1 MKMHTDIS
9 TNRLISKFPKK
20 IQQWS
25 VLLRLDRPIGW
36 WLLVL
41 PSWWIILLQS
51 VSIMHSLKLI
61 ILFTIGAILMRGA
74 GCVVNDLWDKD
85 IDAKVERTKKRPIAS
100 GEISI
105 IEAFTGL
112 TVILVFSCLIL
123 FLLPLKSF
131 ILAIFSLPLIVLYP
145 LSKRFTKYPQFFLGL
160 VFSWGVPLGWSA
172 TNTDLNLQVVL
183 LYLGTTAW
191 VFAYDTIY
199 SLQDVRDDIK
209 IKINS
214 TALTF
219 GANTKMAVGVSY
231 FVAFIFFINVS
242 WSFLWVSGVI
252 LAGFHMIWQIQKL
265 DINSQILSLKLFKSN
280 RDLGLIL
287 SLFAFIDLY
296 FRY

>member
-1 MKMHTDIS
+1 MHTDIS

-51 VSIMHSLKLI
+51 ISIIHSLKLI
-61 ILFTIGAILMRGA
+61 LLFTIGAILMRG
-74 GCVVNDLWDKD
+74 
-85 IDAKVERTKKRPIAS
+85 AKVERTKKRPIAS
-100 GEISI
+100 GEVSI
-105 IEAFTGL
+105 KEAFMGL
-112 TVILVFSCLIL
+112 TVILIFSCLIL

-131 ILAIFSLPLIVLYP
+131 ILAIISLPLIILYP

-172 TNTDLNLQVVL
+172 TNTDLNLQVIL
-183 LYLGTTAW
+183 LYLGTIAW

-219 GANTKMAVGVSY
+219 GANTKIAVGVSY
-231 FVAFIFFINVS
+231 YIAFIFFINVS
-242 WSFLWVSGVI
+242 WTFLWVTGVI
-252 LAGFHMIWQIQKL
+252 LTGFHMIWQIQKL

-296 FRY
+296 FRF

>member
-1 MKMHTDIS
+1 MHTDIS

-61 ILFTIGAILMRGA
+61 LLFTIGAILMRGA

-85 IDAKVERTKKRPIAS
+85 IDAKVARTKKRPIAS

-105 IEAFTGL
+105 REAFTGL

-131 ILAIFSLPLIVLYP
+131 ILAIISLPLIVLYP

-199 SLQDVRDDIK
+199 SLQDVKDDIK

-219 GANTKMAVGVSY
+219 GENTKIAVGAS
-231 FVAFIFFINVS
+231 FMIAFIFFINVS

-252 LAGFHMIWQIQKL
+252 LTGFHMIWQIQKL
-265 DINSQILSLKLFKSN
+265 DISSQILSLKLFKSN

-287 SLFAFIDLY
+287 SLFAFMDLY

>member
-1 MKMHTDIS
+1 MHTDIS

-41 PSWWIILLQS
+41 PSWWVILLQS
-51 VSIMHSLKLI
+51 ISIMHSLKLI
-61 ILFTIGAILMRGA
+61 LLFTIGAILMRGA

-100 GEISI
+100 GEVSI
-105 IEAFTGL
+105 KEAFMGL
-112 TVILVFSCLIL
+112 SVILIFSCLIL
-123 FLLPLKSF
+123 FLLPFKSF
-131 ILAIFSLPLIVLYP
+131 ILAIISLPLIVLYP

-183 LYLGTTAW
+183 LYLGTIAW

-199 SLQDVRDDIK
+199 SLQDVKDDIK

-219 GANTKMAVGVSY
+219 GAYTKIAVGVSY
-231 FVAFIFFINVS
+231 FIAFIFFINVS
-242 WSFLWVSGVI
+242 WSFFGCQV
-252 LAGFHMIWQIQKL
+252 
-265 DINSQILSLKLFKSN
+265 
-280 RDLGLIL
+280 
-287 SLFAFIDLY
+287 
-296 FRY
+296 

>member
-1 MKMHTDIS
+1 MHTDIS

-51 VSIMHSLKLI
+51 ISIMHSLKLI
-61 ILFTIGAILMRGA
+61 LLFTIGAILMRGA

-100 GEISI
+100 GEVSI
-105 IEAFTGL
+105 KEAFMGL
-112 TVILVFSCLIL
+112 SVILIFSCLIL
-123 FLLPLKSF
+123 FLLPFKSF
-131 ILAIFSLPLIVLYP
+131 ILAIISLPLIVLYP

-172 TNTDLNLQVVL
+172 TNTDLNLQVIL
-183 LYLGTTAW
+183 LYLGTIAW

-219 GANTKMAVGVSY
+219 GANTKIAVGVSY
-231 FVAFIFFINVS
+231 FIAFIFFINVS
-242 WSFLWVSGVI
+242 WTFLWVSGVI
-252 LAGFHMIWQIQKL
+252 LSGFHMIWQIQKL

>member
-1 MKMHTDIS
+1 MHTDIS

-41 PSWWIILLQS
+41 PSWWVILLQS
-51 VSIMHSLKLI
+51 ISIMHSLKLI
-61 ILFTIGAILMRGA
+61 LLFTIGAILMRGA

-100 GEISI
+100 GEVSI
-105 IEAFTGL
+105 KEAFMGL
-112 TVILVFSCLIL
+112 IVILIFSCFIL

-131 ILAIFSLPLIVLYP
+131 ILAIISLPLIVLYP

-172 TNTDLNLQVVL
+172 TNTDLNFHVVL
-183 LYLGTTAW
+183 LYLGTIAW

-219 GANTKMAVGVSY
+219 GANTKIAIGVSY
-231 FVAFIFFINVS
+231 FIAFIFFINVS

-252 LAGFHMIWQIQKL
+252 LVGFHMIWQVQKL

>member
-1 MKMHTDIS
+1 MHTDIS

-51 VSIMHSLKLI
+51 VSIIYSLKLI
-61 ILFTIGAILMRGA
+61 LLFTIGAILMRGA

-85 IDAKVERTKKRPIAS
+85 IDAKVARTKKRPIAS

-105 IEAFTGL
+105 REAFTGL

-131 ILAIFSLPLIVLYP
+131 ILAIISLPLIVLYP

-199 SLQDVRDDIK
+199 SLQDVKDDIK

-219 GANTKMAVGVSY
+219 GENTKIAVGAS
-231 FVAFIFFINVS
+231 FMIAFIFFINVS

-252 LAGFHMIWQIQKL
+252 LTGFHMIWQIQKL
-265 DINSQILSLKLFKSN
+265 DISSQILSLKLFKSN

-287 SLFAFIDLY
+287 SLFAFMDLY

>member
-1 MKMHTDIS
+1 MHTDIS

-51 VSIMHSLKLI
+51 ISIMHSLKLI
-61 ILFTIGAILMRGA
+61 LLFTIGAILMRGA

-100 GEISI
+100 GEVSI
-105 IEAFTGL
+105 KEAFMGL
-112 TVILVFSCLIL
+112 TVILIFSCLIL
-123 FLLPLKSF
+123 FLLPFKSF
-131 ILAIFSLPLIVLYP
+131 ILAIISLPLIVLYP

-172 TNTDLNLQVVL
+172 TNTDLNLQVIL
-183 LYLGTTAW
+183 LYLGTIAW

-219 GANTKMAVGVSY
+219 GANTKIALGISY
-231 FVAFIFFINVS
+231 FIAFIFFINVS

-252 LAGFHMIWQIQKL
+252 LSGFHMIWQVQKL

>member
-1 MKMHTDIS
+1 MHTDIS

-51 VSIMHSLKLI
+51 ISIMHSLKLI
-61 ILFTIGAILMRGA
+61 LLFTIGAILMRGA

-100 GEISI
+100 GEVSI
-105 IEAFTGL
+105 KEAFMGL
-112 TVILVFSCLIL
+112 TVILIFSCLIL
-123 FLLPLKSF
+123 FLLPFKSF
-131 ILAIFSLPLIVLYP
+131 ILAIISLPLIVLYP

-172 TNTDLNLQVVL
+172 TNTDLNLQVIL
-183 LYLGTTAW
+183 LYLGTIAW

-219 GANTKMAVGVSY
+219 GTYTKIAVGVSY
-231 FVAFIFFINVS
+231 FIAFIFFINVS
-242 WSFLWVSGVI
+242 WTFLWVSGVI
-252 LAGFHMIWQIQKL
+252 LSSFHMIWQIQKL

-296 FRY
+296 FRF

>member
-1 MKMHTDIS
+1 MHTDIS

-41 PSWWIILLQS
+41 PSWWVILLQS
-51 VSIMHSLKLI
+51 ISIMHSLKLI
-61 ILFTIGAILMRGA
+61 LLFTIGAILMRGA

-100 GEISI
+100 GEVSI
-105 IEAFTGL
+105 KEAFMGL
-112 TVILVFSCLIL
+112 TVVLIFSCLIL

-131 ILAIFSLPLIVLYP
+131 FLAIISLPLIVLYP

-183 LYLGTTAW
+183 LYLGTIAW

-199 SLQDVRDDIK
+199 SLQDVKDDIK

-219 GANTKMAVGVSY
+219 GANTKIAVGVSY
-231 FVAFIFFINVS
+231 FIAFIFFINVS
-242 WSFLWVSGVI
+242 WNFLWVSGVI
-252 LAGFHMIWQIQKL
+252 LAGFHMIWQVQKL

>member
-1 MKMHTDIS
+1 MHTDIS

-51 VSIMHSLKLI
+51 ISIMHSLKLI
-61 ILFTIGAILMRGA
+61 LLFTIGAILMRGA

-100 GEISI
+100 GEVSI
-105 IEAFTGL
+105 KEAFMGL
-112 TVILVFSCLIL
+112 TVILIFSCLIL
-123 FLLPLKSF
+123 FLLPFKSF
-131 ILAIFSLPLIVLYP
+131 ILAIISLPLIVLYP

-172 TNTDLNLQVVL
+172 TNTDLNLQVIL
-183 LYLGTTAW
+183 LYLGTIAW

-199 SLQDVRDDIK
+199 SLQDVKDDIK

-219 GANTKMAVGVSY
+219 GANTKIAVGVSY
-231 FVAFIFFINVS
+231 FIAFIFFINVS
-242 WSFLWVSGVI
+242 WTFLWVSGVI
-252 LAGFHMIWQIQKL
+252 LSGFHMIWQIQKL

>member
-1 MKMHTDIS
+1 MHTDIS

-51 VSIMHSLKLI
+51 ISIMHSLKLI
-61 ILFTIGAILMRGA
+61 LLFTIGAILMRGA

-100 GEISI
+100 GEVSI
-105 IEAFTGL
+105 KEAFMGL
-112 TVILVFSCLIL
+112 TVVLIFSCLIL

-131 ILAIFSLPLIVLYP
+131 FLAIISLPLIVLYP

-183 LYLGTTAW
+183 LYLGTIAW

-219 GANTKMAVGVSY
+219 GANTKIAVGVSY
-231 FVAFIFFINVS
+231 FIAFIFFINVS
-242 WSFLWVSGVI
+242 WTFLWVSGVI
-252 LAGFHMIWQIQKL
+252 LVGFHMIWQVQKL

>member
-1 MKMHTDIS
+1 M
-9 TNRLISKFPKK
+9 
-20 IQQWS
+20 
-25 VLLRLDRPIGW
+25 RLDRPIGW

-41 PSWWIILLQS
+41 PSWWVILLQS
-51 VSIMHSLKLI
+51 ISIIHSLQLI
-61 ILFTIGAILMRGA
+61 LLFTIGAILMRGA

-85 IDAKVERTKKRPIAS
+85 IDAKVARTKKRPIAS

-105 IEAFTGL
+105 KEAFTGL
-112 TVILVFSCLIL
+112 TIILIFSSLIL

-131 ILAIFSLPLIVLYP
+131 ILAIISLPLIVLYP

-172 TNTDLNLQVVL
+172 TNTDLNLEVVL
-183 LYLGTTAW
+183 LYLGTIAW

-219 GANTKMAVGVSY
+219 GDNTKIAVGASY
-231 FVAFIFFINVS
+231 FIAFIFFINVS
-242 WSFLWVSGVI
+242 WSFLWVSGVV
-252 LAGFHMIWQIQKL
+252 LAGFHMIWQTQKL

>member
-1 MKMHTDIS
+1 MHTDIS

-51 VSIMHSLKLI
+51 ISIIHSLKLI
-61 ILFTIGAILMRGA
+61 LLFTIGAILMRGA

-100 GEISI
+100 GEVSI
-105 IEAFTGL
+105 KEAFMGL
-112 TVILVFSCLIL
+112 TVVLIFSCLIL

-131 ILAIFSLPLIVLYP
+131 FLAIISLPLIVLYP

-183 LYLGTTAW
+183 LYLGTIAW

-199 SLQDVRDDIK
+199 SLQDVKDDIK

-219 GANTKMAVGVSY
+219 GAYTKIAVGVSY
-231 FVAFIFFINVS
+231 FIAFIFFINVS
-242 WSFLWVSGVI
+242 WTFLWVSGVI
-252 LAGFHMIWQIQKL
+252 LASFHMIWQIQKL